1 MGKQITKL
9 QITKQGEAES
19 TGYHPARRGFF
30 PALLLAFTKS
40 FAVLVSRVEVVVVV
54 VFLLATNC

>member
-1 MGKQITKL
+1 MG
-9 QITKQGEAES
+9 AES

-30 PALLLAFTKS
+30 PASLLAFTRS
-40 FAVLVSRVEVVVVV
+40 FASLVSRVEVVVVV